1 MGLDNPAGVPYID
14 ANMLIMSTKEV
25 PMKTAVLNL
34 NIDPE
39 VKKLVVEASKLDR
52 RSISGFLEVLILE
65 HCPKIIDAKKA
76 LWPIQQS
83 NPN

>member
-1 MGLDNPAGVPYID
+1 
-14 ANMLIMSTKEV
+14 MLILSTKEV
-25 PMKTAVLNL
+25 PMKSAVLNL

-65 HCPKIIDAKKA
+65 HCPKIIEAKKC
-76 LWPIQQS
+76 LWPTPLS
-83 NPN
+83 NQNA